1 MACDG
6 RLFEVNRRLFLKNS
20 ASLAAWGLYLLGS
33 HGWAASSPEAGSQRR
48 LIVVFLRG
56 AVDGL
61 SVVVPYGDSQY
72 YDARPTI
79 AIPRLGDGALLE
91 LGDGHFG
98 VNPAMAPLMPQW
110 RDRTLGF
117 VHACGS
123 PDPSRSHF
131 EAQDYMETGT
141 PGVKS
146 TSDGWMNR
154 LLGVLPGAHDAAE
167 AINLGPTTPRI
178 FSGRFP
184 VANMGLGKNA
194 AKPIAVDRPIVGE
207 AFARMYSGSDPLS
220 RAYREGIAARKKLL
234 ADLDQDMTEAA
245 GGAPSASQTTD
256 YTLELGRLIAHDPG
270 IRLAFIALSGW
281 DTHVSQGAAKGQ
293 LYNHLKPLSDG
304 LSSLVTAL
312 GPTYADSVVIVI
324 SEFGRTLHENG
335 NGGTDHG
342 HGNVL
347 WIMGGRI
354 KGGRVYGQW
363 PGLAEADL
371 YQGRDLAITTDFRSP
386 VCAVLKTHM
395 RLSDGQI
402 DRVFP
407 NFSPD
412 LKRFSYLIPA

>member
-1 MACDG
+1 M
-6 RLFEVNRRLFLKNS
+6 NRRVFLKKS
-20 ASLAAWGLYLLGS
+20 ASLAAASGLYLLGS
-33 HGWAASSPEAGSQRR
+33 HGWAVSASGAGSQRR

-72 YDARPTI
+72 NDARPTI

-98 VNPAMAPLMPQW
+98 INPALAPLMPQW
-110 RDRTLGF
+110 RDRTLAF

-141 PGVKS
+141 PGLKS
-146 TSDGWMNR
+146 TPDGWMNR
-154 LLGVLPGAHDAAE
+154 LLGVLPGVRDAAE

-178 FSGRFP
+178 FSGRFA

-194 AKPIAVDRPIVGE
+194 AKPIAVDRPIVAE
-207 AFARMYSGSDPLS
+207 AFARMYSGNDPLS

-234 ADLDQDMTEAA
+234 AELDQDMTEAA
-245 GGAPSASQTTD
+245 GGAPPASQTAD
-256 YTLELGRLIAHDPG
+256 YTGELGRLIVRDPG

-281 DTHVSQGAAKGQ
+281 DTHVSQGAARGQ

-304 LSSLVTAL
+304 LSSLLAAL
-312 GPTYADSVVIVI
+312 GPTYADSVVIVV
-324 SEFGRTLHENG
+324 SEFGRTLNENG

-347 WIMGGRI
+347 WIMGGEVN
-354 KGGRVYGQW
+354 GGRVYGQW

-371 YQGRDLAITTDFRSP
+371 YQGRDLAITTDFRNP
-386 VCAVLKTHM
+386 ICAVLKTHL
-395 RLSDGQI
+395 RLSDHQVA
-402 DRVFP
+402 RVFP

-412 LKRFSYLIPA
+412 LSSFSYLVRA